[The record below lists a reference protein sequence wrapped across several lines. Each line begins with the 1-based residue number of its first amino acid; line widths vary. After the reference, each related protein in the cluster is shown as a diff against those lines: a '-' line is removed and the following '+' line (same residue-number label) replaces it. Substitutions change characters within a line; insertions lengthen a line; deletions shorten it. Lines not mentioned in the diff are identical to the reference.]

1 MKKKINGKEYKIQD
15 SLYFQAKELDLAKK
29 RFCQE
34 VKIILR
40 PILQFLERIL
50 G

>member
-1 MKKKINGKEYKIQD
+1 MKKVNGNKYKIED
-15 SLYFQAKELDLAKK
+15 SLYFQAKKMDLAKK